1 MIKIIE
7 YPIKIDNDRIEEI
20 DKVKNLGLTL
30 NKSLA
35 RNVHV
40 VGTAGKR
47 FVCCSQGTKIKGYKI
62 QSGCWMS
69 LPDI

>member
-47 FVCCSQGTKIKGYKI
+47 FVCCSQGTIITDYKI
-62 QSGCWMS
+62 QSGC
-69 LPDI
+69 